1 MKSINEEL
9 FLKVNKKLGKK
20 QPVLPVMENIDDKL
34 FASITDKL
42 NKLKEEQQEIVIAPI
57 TPPEEVL
64 PIPNSIPPIVSQTS
78 PEVVN
83 ILTKQTELITNILTV
98 LVQQNEA
105 IKELMN
111 KETKQSDK
119 VIILKY
125 DERGNPIGAEIK
137 VKPTQTEKENI
148 EEDIHQYDYI
158 GTPNI

>member
-1 MKSINEEL
+1 
-9 FLKVNKKLGKK
+9 
-20 QPVLPVMENIDDKL
+20 
-34 FASITDKL
+34 
-42 NKLKEEQQEIVIAPI
+42 
-57 TPPEEVL
+57 
-64 PIPNSIPPIVSQTS
+64 
-78 PEVVN
+78 
-83 ILTKQTELITNILTV
+83 
-98 LVQQNEA
+98 LVQQNED